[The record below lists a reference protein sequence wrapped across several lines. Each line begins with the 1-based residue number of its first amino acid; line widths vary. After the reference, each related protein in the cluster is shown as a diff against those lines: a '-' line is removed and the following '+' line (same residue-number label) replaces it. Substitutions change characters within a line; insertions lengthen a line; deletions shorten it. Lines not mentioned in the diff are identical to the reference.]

1 MRMDNPMDIWH
12 FLAPIILELKPND
25 TKMYVT
31 VYHALKLEEEYQ
43 KNQKK
48 KLKEG
53 GKQ

>member
-25 TKMYVT
+25 IKMYVT
-31 VYHALKLEEEYQ
+31 VYHALELEEEYQ
-43 KNQKK
+43 KK
-48 KLKEG
+48 KLKKG